1 MNPLLISALFGGGLG
16 AAEAYKR
23 SGGDIGQTIGGGL
36 LGTGLGAILPGAA
49 GAIGTRLAGT
59 GLAAKVAPEAYK
71 ASQLFARS
79 GASTLNPIGQ
89 QALGKAALAKGL
101 GGAALIG
108 GGLAVP
114 ALAAGGASLAGKA
127 VTPISKAVG
136 LTQQATGA
144 GMPQLPDVPGYE
156 SGQMTPSN
164 LGQFGPPCT
173 ACYAYPLG
181 AIQSQLRFEQ
191 QQYMQSLQN
200 ALRYAPYQEAY
211 QQRSKEADLI
221 RGAKAA
227 QLATALATDA
237 AMRQQG
243 QLGAQRMAEGFM
255 SNIGQAGATQYRYF

>member
-1 MNPLLISALFGGGLG
+1 MNPLLISALAGGGLG
-16 AAEAYKR
+16 AFEAYKR

-36 LGTGLGAILPGAA
+36 LGTGLGAVLPGAA
-49 GAIGTRLAGT
+49 SAIGTRLAGT

-71 ASQLFARS
+71 ASQLFSRGGS
-79 GASTLNPIGQ
+79 STINPIAQ
-89 QALGKAALAKGL
+89 QIMGKSALGKAL
-101 GGAALIG
+101 GGAALVG
-108 GGLAVP
+108 GGLAIP
-114 ALAAGGASLAGKA
+114 ALAAGGASAASKA

-144 GMPQLPDVPGYE
+144 GMPQLSDVPGYGA
-156 SGQMTPSN
+156 SQMTPTP
-164 LGQFGPPCT
+164 LGQYGPPG
-173 ACYAYPLG
+173 AAGYADPLG
-181 AIQSQLRFEQ
+181 AIQSQARFEQ

-211 QQRSKEADLI
+211 QQRSKEADLV

-243 QLGAQRMAEGFM
+243 QLGAQRMSEGFL